1 MKKIYLLGF
10 RGTGFADPQYATEPA
25 LIRAGHVGIA
35 FEDDPPLILGFHP
48 TEAEIARVGGEEAA
62 IEWLKEN
69 EPLDGALQADYAI
82 FARAYALSQAG
93 ARTEV
98 WQMVLEVP
106 DEEYERI
113 RAVAT
118 RWYTEGTVFTYTF
131 PVRGQLP
138 GSDRDNCATFPR
150 RLGLPIP
157 EPSGQLT
164 KYVAELEKAAERWSP
179 REEQSDDAD
188 TDSPA

>member
-1 MKKIYLLGF
+1 LSLS
-10 RGTGFADPQYATEPA
+10 
-25 LIRAGHVGIA
+25 
-35 FEDDPPLILGFHP
+35 
-48 TEAEIARVGGEEAA
+48 
-62 IEWLKEN
+62 
-69 EPLDGALQADYAI
+69 ADYAI

-118 RWYTEGTVFTYTF
+118 RWYTENTVFTYAF
-131 PVRGQLP
+131 PVRGQHP
-138 GSDRDNCATFPR
+138 ASDRDNCATFPR

-164 KYVAELEKAAERWSP
+164 KYVAELGKAAERWSP

-188 TDSPA
+188 TDSPG